1 MSHKD
6 AERGQSPASTKSDQT
21 SDQQK
26 NPTGSPGKSSQLAR
40 IGKAVM
46 QLGMVGGILLAG
58 LVGAVFIN
66 NIEASKPAAEGGHA
80 EEGGGDAHGG
90 HDDHGGEGVAREG
103 RSVAFNAISFKNAN
117 LGLAIAGPVTL
128 QPHLSLNG
136 IITPNEERVLQV
148 TPRFPGVVRRI
159 TKRLGSMVKRGDIL
173 VSIEGDEDLKR
184 YVVNSAID
192 GTVISR
198 RVGLGEHV
206 DRNHK
211 MMVIADLRTVW
222 ADFRVFARDFKK
234 LQLNQQIEISLSS
247 GGPSVKAKIAYI
259 SPIGMADTQSML
271 ARAIVDNPDG
281 TLRPG
286 LFVTGEVQVGA
297 QKAFVAVR
305 NSAIQYLEGKPVV
318 FVEQKGAAEKEMHKD
333 HDDHKKTEPAA
344 SAAKEKN
351 KDKQGHDHASE
362 GADKKAH
369 TEPMRKKQF
378 IAKDVE
384 LGPTDGRF
392 TEIYFGVLPGQTYV
406 ANNSFMLKAELSK
419 GMAAH
424 AH

>member
-1 MSHKD
+1 MSHTD
-6 AERGQSPASTKSDQT
+6 AERGEHPASTKIDPT
-21 SDQQK
+21 SDQRK
-26 NPTGSPGKSSQLAR
+26 NSQVAR
-40 IGKAVM
+40 ILKAVM

-66 NIEASKPAAEGGHA
+66 SIEASKPAAEGGHGGHA
-80 EEGGGDAHGG
+80 EEGGGDAHEGHGGHGG
-90 HDDHGGEGVAREG
+90 HDDSKEG
-103 RSVAFNAISFKNAN
+103 RNVAFSAISFKNAN
-117 LGLAIAGPVTL
+117 LGLAVAGPMTL
-128 QPHLSLNG
+128 QPQLSLNG
-136 IITPNEERVLQV
+136 IITPNEERVVQV
-148 TPRFPGVVRRI
+148 TPRFPGVVRSI
-159 TKRLGSMVKRGDIL
+159 NKRLGSMVRRGDIL

-234 LQLNQQIEISLSS
+234 LQLHQKIEISLSS
-247 GGPSVKAKIAYI
+247 GGPAVKAKIAYI

-297 QKAFVAVR
+297 QQAFVAVH

-318 FVEQKGAAEKEMHKD
+318 FVEQKAAAEKEPHKD
-333 HDDHKKTEPAA
+333 HADHKEAEPAA
-344 SAAKEKN
+344 PQTKEKP
-351 KDKQGHDHASE
+351 KDKEGHDHAHE
-362 GADKKAH
+362 GEGKEAH

-378 IAKDVE
+378 IAMDVE
-384 LGPTDGRF
+384 LGPTDGHF

-406 ANNSFMLKAELSK
+406 ADNSFMLKAELSK

-424 AH
+424 SH